1 MTYPIE
7 TERLIIRLSDVGIAP
22 ATLDYFSRNRS
33 FFENVEAERDDI
45 YYTLDYQ
52 KKLMAFEMKKIES
65 GLSAYY
71 YAFLKDDPGRIAASV
86 TFINIRNAPYYSTTF
101 GYDVD
106 EKLQGQGIATETVR
120 ASIDDVIKNHNIHR
134 IEARVLPDNDVSIH
148 ILEKLG
154 FIYEGIEKS
163 SILLKGSFRDHK
175 RYAYINEAFIY

>member
-86 TFINIRNAPYYSTTF
+86 TFINIRNAPF
-101 GYDVD
+101 PLP
-106 EKLQGQGIATETVR
+106 LQTLNNNFLFLNHLGQ
-120 ASIDDVIKNHNIHR
+120 S
-134 IEARVLPDNDVSIH
+134 
-148 ILEKLG
+148 
-154 FIYEGIEKS
+154 
-163 SILLKGSFRDHK
+163 
-175 RYAYINEAFIY
+175 